1 MEKLSIIF
9 KLRHVASVESF
20 KGKGLIREAQDAT
33 VKDVEVFR
41 IIAAKLRELKIPDR
55 FTTASGLS
63 DSRQVEAE
71 IASTGKWSHTL
82 KTESLAFRF
91 GHVSSMEH
99 SFVLIEELTNG
110 AAATSW
116 DDWVQPFLG
125 FGEFVQAWISDVEYD
140 FWQNAS
146 DPLQYQAAERT
157 YSHLKLISNNLPPP
171 LEQKIIDISKNPGR
185 WSLRQG
191 YVEAI
196 GSTMWLGDAFWER
209 VGEDRRNRVK
219 ASKSLNFSLLE
230 NGIVRLQAAKDCFN
244 DEESKRLQEELR
256 AILYE

>member
-9 KLRHVASVESF
+9 RLRHVAVVESF
-20 KGKGLIREAQDAT
+20 KGQGLIQEAQDAT
-33 VKDVEVFR
+33 VKDVDVFR
-41 IIAAKLRELKIPDR
+41 VIAAKLRELNISNR
-55 FTTASGLS
+55 FSTASGKR
-63 DSRQVEAE
+63 DSEQMEAE

-99 SFVLIEELTNG
+99 SFMLIEELTNG

-116 DDWVQPFLG
+116 DNWVEPFLE
-125 FGEFVQAWISDVEYD
+125 FGKFTQAWISDAEYD

-146 DPLQYQAAERT
+146 DPLQYQNFGRK
-157 YSHLKLISNNLPPP
+157 YSHLKMISNNLPPP
-171 LEQKIIDISKNPGR
+171 LEQKIIDTSNNPGR

-191 YVEAI
+191 YVEAV

-209 VGEDRRNRVK
+209 VGENRKNRVK
-219 ASKSLNFSLLE
+219 ASKNLNVSILK
-230 NGIVRLQAAKDCFN
+230 NGIIRLQAAKDCFKN
-244 DEESKRLQEELR
+244 EESKILQEELR
-256 AILYE
+256 AVLYK

>member
-9 KLRHVASVESF
+9 RLRHVAFVESF
-20 KGKGLIREAQDAT
+20 KGQGLIQEAQDAT
-33 VKDVEVFR
+33 VKDVDVFR
-41 IIAAKLRELKIPDR
+41 VIAAKLRELNISNR
-55 FTTASGLS
+55 FSTASGKR
-63 DSRQVEAE
+63 DSEQMEAE

-91 GHVSSMEH
+91 GHVSALEH
-99 SFVLIEELTNG
+99 SFILIEELING

-125 FGEFVQAWISDVEYD
+125 FEEFVQAWISDVKYD

-146 DPLQYQAAERT
+146 DPLQYQSAEKT

-171 LEQKIIDISKNPGR
+171 LEQKIIDTSKNPGR
-185 WSLRQG
+185 WSLKQG
-191 YVEAI
+191 YIEAV

-209 VGEDRRNRVK
+209 VGEDRKNRLK
-219 ASKSLNFSLLE
+219 ALKKLNSSLLE
-230 NGIVRLQAAKDCFN
+230 NGIIRLQVAKDCFKN
-244 DEESKRLQEELR
+244 EESKGLQEELR
-256 AILYE
+256 AVLYE